1 MDGEIHDIGLDQ
13 AEALRPDENDAQ
25 SIIGYRPTA
34 DIGSAASTEVSS
46 GGILNRCR

>member
-25 SIIGYRPTA
+25 SIIGYSPDGEYR
-34 DIGSAASTEVSS
+34 I
-46 GGILNRCR
+46 RRQY